1 MVVYGEVQMFFRPS
15 HLERKE
21 LDLVGLSCG
30 VRLLMVKRGLSGLFE
45 VSLITLSGFLS

>member
-1 MVVYGEVQMFFRPS
+1 MFFRLLHSGP
-15 HLERKE
+15 RE
-21 LDLVGLSCG
+21 LDLVGLSYG